1 VRRHWHI
8 DLAVLTATVLGLLIG
23 GALWSIGSRGAADW
37 AWTAASAPAAILSAW
52 RMLVALWRRETGL
65 DLLALLAIAGALALH
80 QGLTAAVIALML
92 ATGNLLE
99 SFAERRA
106 GRAMAALVA
115 RVPRTVQVYRDD
127 TLAQLPVDAVQPGD
141 RVLVRHGGV
150 LAVDGTLAAD
160 RAVLDEA
167 ALTGESV
174 PNTYRRGALLRSG
187 AVNAGDA
194 FDLLA
199 TASAAAS
206 TYAGVVR
213 LVEAAQRAKAPAMRL
228 ADRYAAWFVPLALG
242 LAGIGWVV
250 SGDAM
255 RALAVIVV
263 ATPCPLLLAVPVAV
277 MSGLSRCAARGVLV
291 KGGGVLE
298 ALAAA
303 RMLFFDK
310 TGTLTG
316 GSARLVSI
324 EPTAVLDANAVLA
337 IAASLEQASHHV
349 TAAAV
354 VAAAQARGLALSVPA
369 EVVEVP
375 GAGVRGSV
383 DGRRVAV
390 GSRAYV
396 EAIAAVPEA
405 LGRRLDEAARD
416 GMSAVLVAADE
427 ALAGVLLLAD
437 QLRPEAPR
445 ALRLLRRAGIR
456 RVVMLT
462 GDRQEIAEAIAAG
475 LGIDDVIAGQGP
487 ADKLVA
493 VGSAAG
499 AGTTIMVGDGINDAP
514 ALAAADVGVA
524 MGVRGA
530 TAAAEAAGIVL
541 LVDRLDRLAE
551 ALHIARRTR
560 AITLQS
566 VLAGMG
572 LSITA
577 MLLALWGWLPPL
589 HGAVLQEAID
599 VAVILNALRV
609 LRVGT
614 PRVSRHGLRPEE
626 LERLSAQHARLAA
639 VLDRLTAVA
648 DRLPTLDGVGARQ
661 ALQALDAALR
671 DELLPHERDDDREVY
686 PALAPLLGGDDPLAA
701 LSRTHREIFHLH
713 RRFSG
718 ALEQLDPGHPDADA
732 LRSVQRT
739 LYALD
744 AILRLHFAQEEE
756 IYQGLAAD

>member
-1 VRRHWHI
+1 
-8 DLAVLTATVLGLLIG
+8 
-23 GALWSIGSRGAADW
+23 
-37 AWTAASAPAAILSAW
+37 
-52 RMLVALWRRETGL
+52 M
-65 DLLALLAIAGALALH
+65 
-80 QGLTAAVIALML
+80 
-92 ATGNLLE
+92 
-99 SFAERRA
+99 
-106 GRAMAALVA
+106 
-115 RVPRTVQVYRDD
+115 
-127 TLAQLPVDAVQPGD
+127 
-141 RVLVRHGGV
+141 
-150 LAVDGTLAAD
+150 
-160 RAVLDEA
+160 
-167 ALTGESV
+167 
-174 PNTYRRGALLRSG
+174 
-187 AVNAGDA
+187 
-194 FDLLA
+194 
-199 TASAAAS
+199 
-206 TYAGVVR
+206 
-213 LVEAAQRAKAPAMRL
+213 
-228 ADRYAAWFVPLALG
+228 
-242 LAGIGWVV
+242 
-250 SGDAM
+250 
-255 RALAVIVV
+255 
-263 ATPCPLLLAVPVAV
+263 
-277 MSGLSRCAARGVLV
+277 
-291 KGGGVLE
+291 
-298 ALAAA
+298 
-303 RMLFFDK
+303 
-310 TGTLTG
+310 
-316 GSARLVSI
+316 
-324 EPTAVLDANAVLA
+324 LA
-337 IAASLEQASHHV
+337 IAAALEQASHHV

-375 GAGVRGSV
+375 GAGVRGIV
-383 DGRRVAV
+383 NGTRVAA

-396 EAIAAVPEA
+396 EAIATVPEA
-405 LGRRLDEAARD
+405 LGRRLDEAERD
-416 GMSAVLVAADE
+416 GMSAVLVAVDG

-445 ALRLLRRAGIR
+445 ALRLLRRVGVARI
-456 RVVMLT
+456 VMLT
-462 GDRQEIAEAIAAG
+462 GDRPDIADAIAAG
-475 LGIDDVIAGQGP
+475 LGIDEVIAGQAP
-487 ADKLVA
+487 ADKLAA

-560 AITLQS
+560 AIAVQS

-572 LSITA
+572 LSIAA
-577 MLLALWGWLPPL
+577 MLFALWGWLPPL
-589 HGAVLQEAID
+589 YGAVLQEAID

-609 LRVGT
+609 LRIRP
-614 PRVSRHGLRPEE
+614 PRASRRGLRPEE
-626 LERLSAQHARLAA
+626 LARLAAQHARLAP

-718 ALEQLDPGHPDADA
+718 ALARLDPEHPDADA